1 MKASRASWLLVPLLW
16 LGAWPVA
23 AQPANVGAE
32 PRNTPSSATEAP
44 PPRPDP
50 TPADIARAKESFKA
64 GAAAYAAGEYLAA
77 IQALDAAYTLT
88 PLPAI
93 AFSLAQAERRQYF
106 VLRRPENLRRSIT
119 LFRRYVEQ
127 VERGGRRSDALNAL
141 SQLEPLLLSL
151 EDPAPAPTAPQTR
164 PERST
169 RLMVISDAPGAR
181 IWIDGVDVS
190 GSPLVREVAPGQ
202 HRVAVTAPGF
212 RESQRAVVA
221 VAGELIPIS
230 MPLVEMPGTLEIQTS
245 AEAEIYVDGVFAS
258 EGGERVLLGLPS
270 GTHRVSVVQNGRRLA
285 SRRVELERG
294 GTEKLQISLEPTT
307 QRITSKVL
315 MIGSAAAF
323 GAGIAF
329 SFLAVSSED
338 AAQDFLARRST
349 ENVSNADRVRYAGDV
364 TRRDSY
370 RLIAT
375 AGFASSLGLLVTGL
389 FLHELDRPSPE
400 DLNRGGFDVSALVSP
415 DQLGASLSGTF

>member
-1 MKASRASWLLVPLLW
+1 M
-16 LGAWPVA
+16 
-23 AQPANVGAE
+23 
-32 PRNTPSSATEAP
+32 
-44 PPRPDP
+44 
-50 TPADIARAKESFKA
+50 ARAKESFKA

-77 IQALDAAYTLT
+77 IQALDAAYALT

-127 VERGGRRSDALNAL
+127 VERGGRRSDALDAL
-141 SQLEPLLLSL
+141 SQLEPLLLKL
-151 EDPAPAPTAPQTR
+151 EEATPAPAAR
-164 PERST
+164 EASPERST

-181 IWIDGVDVS
+181 ISIDGVDVS
-190 GSPLVREVAPGQ
+190 GSPLVREVTPGQ

-212 RESQRAVVA
+212 RQSQRAVVA

-230 MPLVEMPGTLEIQTS
+230 MPLAEMPGTLEIQTS
-245 AEAEIYVDGVFAS
+245 PEAEIYVDGVFAS

-285 SRRVELERG
+285 SRRVDLARG

-307 QRITSKVL
+307 QRITSKAL

-329 SFLAVSSED
+329 SFLAVNSEN
-338 AAQDFLARRST
+338 AAQEFLTRRNT
-349 ENVSNADRVRYAGDV
+349 ENVSNADLVRYSGDV
-364 TRRDSY
+364 TRRETY

-389 FLHELDRPSPE
+389 FLHELDRPGPE
-400 DLNRGGFDVSALVSP
+400 DLNRGGFDVSARVGP
-415 DQLGASLSGTF
+415 DQLGASLRAAF